1 MIPQLGMMVRLAG
14 YSEGWDATTGSNAV
28 TMADYDSM
36 SIQKSD
42 VEDVAS
48 MKIRRE
54 SYDASHSSSDEED
67 DEESKALLLPYFPPT
82 IPVNDSNSNPSG
94 DGVDDDIESQRPR
107 SRFPSPCSSLAP
119 STSFHDSYPFKPSF
133 PSPCTTSSSWLA
145 STWLNV
151 DTLLWAYLAS
161 VSLFR
166 IFYIHHWTWRYHIRG
181 THDPISLAS
190 ACTQLVVCG
199 AGVFAIWLSCASTYA
214 YEWRMKG
221 TGRGWGEVGDRENE
235 REGEEDGNPCQVGV
249 GASLGVPRIEVTNVD
264 EGRGTVVSTAASHP
278 RPPRR
283 SPSGGSMSGRRKS
296 MKGKGRKRGGKRGRR
311 SVSVEL
317 GTLDTILETPELEGE
332 LVEAGEAESLGL
344 VQAQKRGE
352 EDGRNLKKD
361 GFVPLPLLPP
371 SPSRSLNE

>member
-1 MIPQLGMMVRLAG
+1 MELNLNRQNECSNIISRPFSSPIIAIALPALILSLFIHYPPSSPVSVSQRTIINISWAFSQYLSVGAMIPQLGMMVRLAG

-82 IPVNDSNSNPSG
+82 IPVNDSNSNPSA
-94 DGVDDDIESQRPR
+94 DGVDDDIESQRPT
-107 SRFPSPCSSLAP
+107 SRFPSQCSSLAP
-119 STSFHDSYPFKPSF
+119 STSFHDSYPFTPSF

-166 IFYIHHWTWRYHIRG
+166 IFYIH
-181 THDPISLAS
+181 
-190 ACTQLVVCG
+190 
-199 AGVFAIWLSCASTYA
+199 
-214 YEWRMKG
+214 
-221 TGRGWGEVGDRENE
+221 
-235 REGEEDGNPCQVGV
+235 
-249 GASLGVPRIEVTNVD
+249 
-264 EGRGTVVSTAASHP
+264 
-278 RPPRR
+278 
-283 SPSGGSMSGRRKS
+283 
-296 MKGKGRKRGGKRGRR
+296 
-311 SVSVEL
+311 
-317 GTLDTILETPELEGE
+317 
-332 LVEAGEAESLGL
+332 
-344 VQAQKRGE
+344 
-352 EDGRNLKKD
+352 
-361 GFVPLPLLPP
+361 
-371 SPSRSLNE
+371 